1 VYSGISLVNRT
12 KTAVMKEIRHKEEK
26 MKFDTSAYDNS
37 FHILKQFNE
46 MKKIA
51 ANLSFVFK
59 GEFVVCQEIIVDIID
74 ELRTDRK
81 IKMAI
86 YDSETVKEYIM

>member
-1 VYSGISLVNRT
+1 MR
-12 KTAVMKEIRHKEEK
+12 EIRLKEK
-26 MKFDTSAYDNS
+26 AAKTDTSAYDTS

-59 GEFVVCQEIIVDIID
+59 KEFVIGQDILVDIID
-74 ELRTDRK
+74 ELRRDRK

-86 YDSETVKEYIM
+86 KDSEYVKEYIMEDIEEAEKLPEDE

>member
-1 VYSGISLVNRT
+1 
-12 KTAVMKEIRHKEEK
+12 
-26 MKFDTSAYDNS
+26 
-37 FHILKQFNE
+37 

-59 GEFVVCQEIIVDIID
+59 GQFVVYTEIMVDIID
-74 ELRTDRK
+74 ELRRDRK

-86 YDSETVKEYIM
+86 SDSEYVKQYLTVELEDANNIDEDKQSPFMKKILLDKQIFKQ